1 MKSDLDVKCIEEPL
15 RDVLIGIWF
24 RRFENNLFSR
34 ASWQT
39 LMVDGIKNLKYPDL
53 PIAFFHLD
61 IYQVL
66 SVRHLT
72 LFPLLTVKN
81 KTFLHLLFDG

>member
-1 MKSDLDVKCIEEPL
+1 MKSDLDVKCIDEPL

-34 ASWQT
+34 ASWRT

-53 PIAFFHLD
+53 PIPLFLLGHLSGFISTTFNAFPF
-61 IYQVL
+61 V
-66 SVRHLT
+66 
-72 LFPLLTVKN
+72 
-81 KTFLHLLFDG
+81 DG